1 MEVCGG
7 SGESRQLEGD
17 VQTYSLLCT
26 CDLFKACL
34 GKCSLKTSTVV
45 FHLFPLFFLISF
57 VGRSLYL
64 ALFLWSLT
72 PCPLFSLWCFSI
84 ALSVCLS
91 VSVFSL
97 SSCLSLV
104 SHSVFSLSLSLSFYL
119 ALIPSVC
126 LSLFQSQFS
135 LSRQRTL

>member
-26 CDLFKACL
+26 CDLFKARL
-34 GKCSLKTSTVV
+34 G
-45 FHLFPLFFLISF
+45 
-57 VGRSLYL
+57 
-64 ALFLWSLT
+64 
-72 PCPLFSLWCFSI
+72 FSI